1 MNASLF
7 TEPASL
13 IEQRSETALPAIVL
27 FNVNRLYPPRI
38 RVFKSE
44 QKRSD
49 WSGAMQF
56 DKVKAELMM
65 IRKIVNCLDDQVVN

>member
-1 MNASLF
+1 MAFS
-7 TEPASL
+7 
-13 IEQRSETALPAIVL
+13 AIVF

-56 DKVKAELMM
+56 DKVKAELRM
-65 IRKIVNCLDDQVVN
+65 IGKIVDCLDDQVVN